1 MKDWKSIQITENTTV
16 IDAIKIID
24 STKARACLVVTDNSK
39 LIGTITD
46 GDIRRAILRGITL
59 DSTVSNVLHKNPIT
73 APVGKDSSFYQAIL
87 EKNQIQQLPIID
99 INHLLC
105 GFYVASDIKESK
117 KINKVILMVGGLG
130 SRLGSLTSNCPKPML
145 NIGGKPILET
155 IINNLKSEGFTDFY
169 LAVNYKSEVIE
180 DYFKDG
186 SHLGINIKYIREEK
200 RMGTAGSLSLLEE
213 IPNEPI
219 IVMNGDLLTSIN
231 VSELIEF
238 HNKNNSQA
246 TMCIRNYNFQLP
258 FGVVVIEGEDMQ
270 EILEKPTEKR
280 FVNAGIYIVN
290 PSTLSKIPKNQ
301 FYDMPTFFNDLLKE
315 KLNVKVFP
323 ISGYWLDIG
332 QKEDFEKAHTEYP
345 GIFNDQN

>member
-1 MKDWKSIQITENTTV
+1 MKNWKSIQITKDATV

-24 STKARACLVVTDNSK
+24 SSEARACLVITEDSK

-46 GDIRRAILRGITL
+46 GDIRRAILKGVTL
-59 DSTVSNVLHKNPIT
+59 DSTISNVLHENPIT
-73 APVGKDSSFYQAIL
+73 APVGKEVSFYQEIL
-87 EKNQIQQLPIID
+87 EKKQIQQLPLID
-99 INHLLC
+99 ENEILS
-105 GFYVASDIKESK
+105 GFYVASDKKKSK
-117 KINKVILMVGGLG
+117 KTNKIVLMVGGLG
-130 SRLGSLTSNCPKPML
+130 SRLGALTSNCPKPML
-145 NIGGKPILET
+145 NVGGKPILET
-155 IINNLKSEGFTDFY
+155 IIKNLTSEGFTDFY

-180 DYFKDG
+180 EYFGNG
-186 SHLGINIKYIREEK
+186 SQLGISIKYIREEK

-213 IPNEPI
+213 VPNEPLV
-219 IVMNGDLLTSIN
+219 VMNGDLLTSIN

-238 HNKNNSQA
+238 HNENDSQA

-258 FGVVVIEGEDMQ
+258 FGVVVVNGENMQ

-290 PSTLSKIPKNQ
+290 PSTLSRIPKDQ

-315 KLNVKVFP
+315 KMNVKVFP

-332 QKEDFEKAHTEYP
+332 QKEDFEKAHVEYDEA
-345 GIFNDQN
+345 FKK

>member
-1 MKDWKSIQITENTTV
+1 MKNWKSIQISKDASVIEAIKV
-16 IDAIKIID
+16 ID
-24 STKARACLVVTDNSK
+24 SSEARACLVVTEDSK

-46 GDIRRAILRGITL
+46 GDIRRAILRGVTL
-59 DSTVSNVLHKNPIT
+59 DSTISNVLHETPIT
-73 APVGKDSSFYQAIL
+73 APVGKSPSFYQEVL
-87 EKNQIQQLPIID
+87 DKNQIQQLPLID
-99 INHLLC
+99 ENNILG
-105 GFYVASDIKESK
+105 GFYVASDEKTFK

-145 NIGGKPILET
+145 NVGGKPILET

-180 DYFKDG
+180 NYFGDG
-186 SHLGINIKYIREEK
+186 SQLDINIQYIREEK
-200 RMGTAGSLSLLEE
+200 RMGTAGSLSLIEE
-213 IPNEPI
+213 IPDEPMV
-219 IVMNGDLLTSIN
+219 VMNGDLLTSIN
-231 VSELIEF
+231 VSELIDF
-238 HNKNNSQA
+238 HNENESQA

-258 FGVVVIEGEDMQ
+258 FGVVVVDGEDMQ
-270 EILEKPTEKR
+270 EILEKPTEKK

-290 PSTLSKIPKNQ
+290 PSTLSKIPKDQ

-345 GIFNDQN
+345 GVFNDQN